1 MMNLKRFSACLVLA
15 VAFCC
20 AFELWRA
27 SALSATTQSAHAV
40 TKAVGTKQAHAP
52 PQQQRRKRRLPLP
65 VVQEIDAEGL
75 KKILQR
81 DGSAPRPLLINF
93 WATWCTPCREE
104 FPDLVRIDNDYRAR
118 NLDFI
123 IVSLDDPS
131 EIKTTVPRFLQQMR
145 ARMPAYLL
153 NATEP
158 NAAINAVDPEWAG
171 GMPATFLLDTSG
183 QVVYKHLG
191 PIKPEELRREIEKVM
206 SEKPVMSNE

>member
-1 MMNLKRFSACLVLA
+1 MMKLKRFSACIVLA
-15 VAFCC
+15 VLFCS

-27 SALSATTQSAHAV
+27 SAFSATTQGARAATTAAAGSKRA
-40 TKAVGTKQAHAP
+40 
-52 PQQQRRKRRLPLP
+52 PQQRKRRLPLP
-65 VVQEIDAEGL
+65 VVQEINAEGL

-81 DGSAPRPLLINF
+81 SGSAPRPLLINF

-123 IVSLDDPS
+123 IVSLDDPA

-153 NATEP
+153 NEMEP

-183 QVVYKHLG
+183 KVVYKHLG

-206 SEKPVMSNE
+206 SEKPVMSDE